1 MKKYIMLTL
10 FGLSA
15 YAQDPFAMRQP
26 LPEAYTLLPV
36 GAIRPEGWLREQMKQ
51 NLDGFT
57 GHLDS
62 LAHDLLVKD
71 DIFGRDRLSRKV
83 KSKDVGA
90 LGNEG
95 DWQIQLL
102 WWNSET
108 QGNWRDGFIRS
119 AILLGDK
126 EKLSL
131 AKAYVDRILATQDSD
146 GYLGIYDPELRYHFD
161 NENGELWAKATLLR
175 GLLAWY
181 EYSKDPKVLKAV
193 RRAVDNAMEGF
204 PVGSHPFY
212 SRNENVGGTSHGLTF
227 TDVLES
233 LYHHTKDRKYRD
245 YALFLYK
252 DFSLQKLNEDGQ
264 YAKLMDPALSL
275 KGHGVHTY
283 EQLRSLA
290 AAAYASGSPD
300 LINAMKR
307 FEDKIGK
314 ATTVTGAPIG
324 DEWILDG
331 KADPERGYE
340 YCSLQELMHSYESL
354 FAKTGSTSYGDAIE
368 RIFFNAAQG
377 ARHPEGC
384 GIAYLKTDNS
394 FEMSGGRNGDN
405 SDPKQTRY
413 RYSPVHKEAAVCCVP
428 NAGRIAPYY
437 TQYMWMKKDEHTL
450 VAALLGPSSVV
461 TDLNGREVHIT
472 EKTEYPYGK
481 TLTFAIESA
490 TDFVLLVRKPDWV
503 MAKDPHDPRIRQPE
517 SPFWSYEVKKGKQE
531 ITIELHPKLDMQD
544 ASDGHGVAFTYGP
557 LVLAYPIAST
567 ETVTKRYDIGNLR
580 ESNYIPRDRRMYF
593 LPKDQDP
600 DYREE
605 NGHFFVRLSD
615 EHSNERQLELLP
627 VGKTILRQTVFPYQ
641 P

>member
-1 MKKYIMLTL
+1 MKTPALLVL

-15 YAQDPFAMRQP
+15 YAQDPFAVQQP
-26 LPEAYTLLPV
+26 IAETYTVLPV
-36 GAIRPEGWLREQMKQ
+36 GAVRPEGWLRKQMAQ
-51 NLDGFT
+51 NLDGFI

-62 LAHDLLVKD
+62 LAPDLVVAD
-71 DIFGRDRLSRKV
+71 DIFVRDRLSRKV

-119 AILLGDK
+119 AILLGDETQLK
-126 EKLSL
+126 R
-131 AKAYVDRILATQDSD
+131 AQAYVNRILASQDAD
-146 GYLGIYDPELRYHFD
+146 GYLGIYDADLRYNFD
-161 NENGELWAKATLLR
+161 NENGELWAKTTLLR

-181 EYSKDPKVLKAV
+181 DYTRDSRVLDAV
-193 RRAVDNAMEGF
+193 RRAVDNTISGF
-204 PVGSHPFY
+204 PTTSHPFY
-212 SRNENVGGTSHGLTF
+212 SKNENVGGTSHGLTF
-227 TDVLES
+227 TDVLET
-233 LYHHTKDRKYRD
+233 LYSYTKDRKYLD
-245 YALFLYK
+245 YAVFLYR

-264 YAKLMDPALSL
+264 YAKLMDPALPL

-290 AAAYASGSPD
+290 AAAYASGNPNLLSA
-300 LINAMKR
+300 LR
-307 FEDKIGK
+307 QFEAKIDK

-331 KADPERGYE
+331 EAAPERGYE

-354 FAKTGSTSYGDAIE
+354 FAKTGKTSYGDAIE
-368 RIFFNAAQG
+368 RLFFNAAQG

-394 FEMSGGRNGDN
+394 FEMTGGRNGDT

-437 TQYMWMKKDEHTL
+437 VQYMWMKKGEDTL
-450 VAALLGPSSVV
+450 IASLLGPSNLTTELGGKKV
-461 TDLNGREVHIT
+461 RIT
-472 EKTEYPYGK
+472 ETTEYPYGNRIVF
-481 TLTFAIESA
+481 TIETA
-490 TDFVLLVRKPDWV
+490 ADFVLLVRKPEWATV
-503 MAKDPHDPRIRQPE
+503 KEPVDPSILPTE
-517 SPFWSYEVKKGKQE
+517 SPFWRYEVKKGKQE
-531 ITIELHPKLDMQD
+531 ITVDLHPKFLLAETADKKG
-544 ASDGHGVAFTYGP
+544 AYFTYGP
-557 LVLAYPIAST
+557 LVLAYPIDAN
-567 ETVTKRYDIGNLR
+567 ETITKRYPFGDFKELHYR
-580 ESNYIPRDRRMYF
+580 PKDRRMYF
-593 LPKDQDP
+593 LDPNKPPRYEQKDGQ
-600 DYREE
+600 
-605 NGHFFVRLSD
+605 FFVELYD
-615 EHSNERQLELLP
+615 EHQRLHRLELQP
-627 VGKTILRQTVFPYQ
+627 VGKTILRQTVFPR